1 MNDSRELDPQQDG
14 KYEPLSP
21 EVIAL
26 FQKTNAPPR
35 LKAHLILVH
44 DVAFRLIEMLE
55 LSFPGLKIDKDAV
68 LFGAATHDLGKV
80 IYTEEL
86 SKPGKK
92 HEARGV
98 ELLKGLAVPDEK
110 ARFAYTHANWNDSRL
125 VRMEDLLVAL
135 SDHCWK
141 GKRSTDLEDAI
152 VVRLASDT
160 GRESWDCYAT
170 LDEIVQTI
178 AADADTRLA
187 WHGSFPVS

>member
-1 MNDSRELDPQQDG
+1 MNDSRELDPLQSG

-26 FQKTNAPPR
+26 FEKTNAPPR

-44 DVAFRLIEMLE
+44 DVAFRLIEKLG
-55 LSFPGLKIDKDAV
+55 LSFPGLRIDKDAV

-80 IYTEEL
+80 IYPEEL
-86 SKPGKK
+86 SKPGKQ

-98 ELLKGLAVPDEK
+98 DLLEDLGVSGER
-110 ARFAYTHANWNDSRL
+110 ARFAYTHGNCNGSGL
-125 VRMEDLLVAL
+125 IRMEDLLVAL

-152 VVRLASDT
+152 VAKLASDT
-160 GRESWDCYAT
+160 GRESWECYAM
-170 LDEIVQTI
+170 LDEIVQTL